1 MQKNTVFS
9 KTAIL
14 DVSNDNVT
22 SQSLYNFKNCPTTLG
37 KSVPTQRVLF
47 RTRQFFC
54 VCTCVWMTQ
63 PALWQQEKKVNISVC
78 KGNSNALTH
87 CNLSSVS
94 APVNTE
100 ALCSLPPPPVRRWV
114 TETAE
119 LGTCSCLKF
128 CYNKKCYFLH
138 FPLSET
144 DRGGRL
150 FNFNWTGPDDK

>member
-1 MQKNTVFS
+1 MFLMIMWRHNLCTILKTVRQHWEKAFQHS
-9 KTAIL
+9 E
-14 DVSNDNVT
+14 
-22 SQSLYNFKNCPTTLG
+22 FFLG
-37 KSVPTQRVLF
+37 LGS
-47 RTRQFFC
+47 FFC

-138 FPLSET
+138 FPWSET